1 MLTLKPMIVPAE
13 IVLIDDPEEFA
24 NFMAEREDAGPWP
37 ESDYGSTQYFD
48 VGGRALVVIAINPA
62 QHAQGEVLDL
72 IDTLTHEAV
81 HAWQAV
87 REAMNETEPGP
98 EAEAYFVAGLVRWMA
113 GAVLPQI
120 RS

>member
-1 MLTLKPMIVPAE
+1 MLTLEPVIVPATVSF
-13 IVLIDDPEEFA
+13 IWTPEDYERFA
-24 NFMAEREDAGPWP
+24 AERPEAEPWP
-37 ESDYGSTQYFD
+37 DNDYGSTQYFD
-48 VGGRALVVIAINPA
+48 AGGRALVVITINPA

-113 GAVLPQI
+113 GAVLPLT